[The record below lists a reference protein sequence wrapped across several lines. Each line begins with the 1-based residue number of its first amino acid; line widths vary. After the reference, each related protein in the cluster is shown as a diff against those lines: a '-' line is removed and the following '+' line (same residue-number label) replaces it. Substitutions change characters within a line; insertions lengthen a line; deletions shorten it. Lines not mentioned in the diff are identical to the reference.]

1 MECKVSELVK
11 RGHDQA
17 AELKSSCG
25 ASVAQLIS
33 DLATQL
39 DCTALA
45 LREMTKKR
53 DADHA
58 DVLAWEKTMFKACGE
73 DGLKSVAEKFA
84 ELQDRCAA
92 LAAENAG
99 LKGAIETHKHGFVRC
114 NCCGDELMCHTDD
127 VCRALDE
134 TPSTDAFL
142 AEVKR
147 EATEPL
153 QKEIEVLKKHL
164 LMSVG
169 DIRDLID
176 YNAETGVLTAKVN
189 FSGRQAG
196 SVIGSQTWQGYYA
209 FSLFGKK
216 CFAHRLA
223 WLLHYG
229 EWPSQPIDHINGI
242 KTDNSIRNLRL
253 CSLSQNQFNKPTQK
267 NNTTGVKGVYWNKR
281 DKRYV
286 ASVQFNGKK
295 YSAGHHKDIESAKE
309 EVMKLR
315 EKLAGEFTNHG
326 EFELAEQIRK
336 GVQS

>member
-1 MECKVSELVK
+1 MKEVKIYTIVS
-11 RGHDQA
+11 DQLSPPITG
-17 AELKSSCG
+17 ESFCTDM
-25 ASVAQLIS
+25 VRHS
-33 DLATQL
+33 DY
-39 DCTALA
+39 
-45 LREMTKKR
+45 
-53 DADHA
+53 AD
-58 DVLAWEKTMFKACGE
+58 LEEK
-73 DGLKSVAEKFA
+73 
-84 ELQDRCAA
+84 CAA
-92 LAAENAG
+92 LAADNDKAMESLKQADAVVKLAHEKFSALASENAA
-99 LKGAIETHKHGFVRC
+99 LKKSEVEFNEYCRRECEDV
-114 NCCGDELMCHTDD
+114 GDTWVDD
-127 VCRALDE
+127 FTE
-134 TPSTDAFL
+134 TPATDTFL
-142 AEVKR
+142 AEVTQ
-147 EATEPL
+147 EAVESL
-153 QKEIEVLKKHL
+153 KKEIEWLKKQL

-176 YNAETGVLTAKVN
+176 YNPENGVLTAKVN

-242 KTDNSIRNLRL
+242 QTDNSIRNLRL

-295 YSAGHHKDIESAKE
+295 YSAGHHKDIDSAKE
-309 EVMKLR
+309 AVMKLR

-326 EFELAEQIRK
+326 EFELAAQLRK
-336 GVQS
+336 GAAL

>member
-1 MECKVSELVK
+1 MSNKYE
-11 RGHDQA
+11 D
-17 AELKSSCG
+17 
-25 ASVAQLIS
+25 LIKN
-33 DLATQL
+33 A
-39 DCTALA
+39 
-45 LREMTKKR
+45 RMN
-53 DADHA
+53 AD
-58 DVLAWEKTMFKACGE
+58 CGE
-73 DGLKSVAEKFA
+73 HMSPAEVTTLLNVVETTF
-84 ELQDRCAA
+84 AA
-92 LAAENAG
+92 LAAENAW
-99 LKGAIETHKHGFVRC
+99 LKEACGGDGSYRDCPACAHSEYIEAP
-114 NCCGDELMCHTDD
+114 D
-127 VCRALDE
+127 
-134 TPSTDAFL
+134 TPATDASL

-153 QKEIEVLKKHL
+153 EKEIEGFKKQL

-176 YNAETGVLTAKVN
+176 YNPETGVLKAKVN

-196 SVIGSQTWQGYYA
+196 SVIGSQTRQGYYA

-309 EVMKLR
+309 AVMKLR

-326 EFELAEQIRK
+326 EFELAAQLRQ
-336 GVQS
+336 GDDQ